1 MWGPSTPRAVTPIQL
16 LVKVANN
23 AHALLKDVEGL
34 RTELT
39 GEEPE
44 YRGKPV
50 GILPASLLPA
60 IAELAHE
67 IEQVHGRIGQA
78 IHHLRSKL

>member
-1 MWGPSTPRAVTPIQL
+1 
-16 LVKVANN
+16 
-23 AHALLKDVEGL
+23 VEGL

-39 GEEPE
+39 GDEPE

-60 IAELAHE
+60 ISELAHE
-67 IEQVHGRIGQA
+67 IEQVHAQIGQA